1 MDEYQIATLELRQ
14 VTAWIAGA
22 QVAATLAVGAA
33 QCILIWIGLRF
44 MRRSADARDKAIAEQ
59 RREADQRH
67 KEGMEALAEQRSDA
81 DRRHAESMEALAQ
94 ARRDADK
101 RHAEAMEALGQE
113 RRDAEERHREAME
126 ALAGQRRGADKR
138 HEEAMRDSDRRHEES
153 MRALEILIE
162 RTAPESARP
171 PAAVRE
177 EAGDAP

>member
-1 MDEYQIATLELRQ
+1 MDEYRIAMLELRQ
-14 VTAWIAGA
+14 ATAWIAGA

-33 QCILIWIGLRF
+33 QCILIRNGLRF

-59 RREADQRH
+59 RREADRRH

-81 DRRHAESMEALAQ
+81 DKRHAETMEALA
-94 ARRDADK
+94 
-101 RHAEAMEALGQE
+101 QE

-126 ALAGQRRGADKR
+126 ALAEQR
-138 HEEAMRDSDRRHEES
+138 RDSDRRHEES
-153 MRALEILIE
+153 MRALEVLIE

-177 EAGDAP
+177 EAGSAP

>member
-1 MDEYQIATLELRQ
+1 MDEYRIAMLELRQ
-14 VTAWIAGA
+14 ATAWIAGA

-44 MRRSADARDKAIAEQ
+44 MRRSAEARDKAVAEQ
-59 RREADQRH
+59 RREADRRH
-67 KEGMEALAEQRSDA
+67 KEGMEALTEQRSDA

-101 RHAEAMEALGQE
+101 RHAETMEALAQE

-126 ALAGQRRGADKR
+126 VLAEQR
-138 HEEAMRDSDRRHEES
+138 RDSDRRHEES
-153 MRALEILIE
+153 MRALEVLIE

-177 EAGDAP
+177 EAGSAP

>member
-14 VTAWIAGA
+14 ITAWIAGA

-67 KEGMEALAEQRSDA
+67 KEGMEALAEQRRDA
-81 DRRHAESMEALAQ
+81 DKRHAESMEALAQ
-94 ARRDADK
+94 ERREAEE
-101 RHAEAMEALGQE
+101 RHNEAMRVGAQ
-113 RRDAEERHREAME
+113 RHREAMN
-126 ALAGQRRGADKR
+126 ALAEQRRDADKR
-138 HEEAMRDSDRRHEES
+138 HEEAMR
-153 MRALEILIE
+153 ALEVLIE

-171 PAAVRE
+171 PAAAPGD
-177 EAGDAP
+177 EAGGAP

>member
-14 VTAWIAGA
+14 ATAWIAGA

-67 KEGMEALAEQRSDA
+67 KEGMEALAEQR
-81 DRRHAESMEALAQ
+81 
-94 ARRDADK
+94 RDADK
-101 RHAEAMEALGQE
+101 RHAETMEALAQE
-113 RRDAEERHREAME
+113 RREAEERHNEAMRVGAQRHREAME
-126 ALAGQRRGADKR
+126 ALAGQRRDTDKR
-138 HEEAMRDSDRRHEES
+138 HEKAMRDSDRRHEES
-153 MRALEILIE
+153 MRALEVLIE
-162 RTAPESARP
+162 RTAPASARP

>member
-67 KEGMEALAEQRSDA
+67 KEGMEALAEQRRDT
-81 DRRHAESMEALAQ
+81 DKRHAESMEALAQ
-94 ARRDADK
+94 ERREAEE
-101 RHAEAMEALGQE
+101 RHNEAMRVGAQ
-113 RRDAEERHREAME
+113 RHREAME
-126 ALAGQRRGADKR
+126 ALAGQRRDADKR
-138 HEEAMRDSDRRHEES
+138 HEKAMRDSDRRHEES
-153 MRALEILIE
+153 MRALEVLIE

-171 PAAVRE
+171 PAAARE

>member
-44 MRRSADARDKAIAEQ
+44 MRRSADARDKATAEQ

-67 KEGMEALAEQRSDA
+67 KEGMEALAEQRRDA
-81 DRRHAESMEALAQ
+81 DKRHAESMEALAQ
-94 ARRDADK
+94 ERREAEE
-101 RHAEAMEALGQE
+101 RHNEAMRVGAQ
-113 RRDAEERHREAME
+113 RHREAME
-126 ALAGQRRGADKR
+126 ALAGQRRDADKR
-138 HEEAMRDSDRRHEES
+138 HEKAMRDSDRRHEES

-162 RTAPESARP
+162 RTAPASARP

>member
-67 KEGMEALAEQRSDA
+67 KEGMEALAEQR
-81 DRRHAESMEALAQ
+81 
-94 ARRDADK
+94 RDADK
-101 RHAEAMEALGQE
+101 RHAETMEALAQE
-113 RRDAEERHREAME
+113 RREAEERHNEAMRVGAQRHREAMN
-126 ALAGQRRGADKR
+126 ALAEQRRDADKR
-138 HEEAMRDSDRRHEES
+138 HEEAMR
-153 MRALEILIE
+153 ALEVLIE

-171 PAAVRE
+171 PAAAPGD
-177 EAGDAP
+177 EAGGAP

>member
-1 MDEYQIATLELRQ
+1 MDEYRIAMLELRQ
-14 VTAWIAGA
+14 ATAWIAGA

-59 RREADQRH
+59 RREADRRH

-81 DRRHAESMEALAQ
+81 DKRHAETMEALA
-94 ARRDADK
+94 
-101 RHAEAMEALGQE
+101 QE

-126 ALAGQRRGADKR
+126 ALAEQR
-138 HEEAMRDSDRRHEES
+138 RDSDRRHEES
-153 MRALEILIE
+153 MRALEVLIE

-177 EAGDAP
+177 EAGSAP

>member
-1 MDEYQIATLELRQ
+1 MDEYRIAMLELRQ
-14 VTAWIAGA
+14 ATAWIAGA

-59 RREADQRH
+59 RRETDRRH

-81 DRRHAESMEALAQ
+81 DKRHAETMEALA
-94 ARRDADK
+94 
-101 RHAEAMEALGQE
+101 QE

-126 ALAGQRRGADKR
+126 ALAEQR
-138 HEEAMRDSDRRHEES
+138 RDSDRRHEES
-153 MRALEILIE
+153 MRALEVLIE

-177 EAGDAP
+177 EAGSAP